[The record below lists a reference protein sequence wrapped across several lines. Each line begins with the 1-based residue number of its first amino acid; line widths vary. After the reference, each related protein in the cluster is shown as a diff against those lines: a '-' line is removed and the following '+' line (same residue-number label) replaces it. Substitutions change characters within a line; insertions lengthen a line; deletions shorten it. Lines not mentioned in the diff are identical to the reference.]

1 MMDGRLEWAEKFAE
15 RVVCLRV
22 DLGHCMSN
30 Y

>member
-1 MMDGRLEWAEKFAE
+1 MDRRLEWAEKFAE

-22 DLGHCMSN
+22 DLGHCMNN